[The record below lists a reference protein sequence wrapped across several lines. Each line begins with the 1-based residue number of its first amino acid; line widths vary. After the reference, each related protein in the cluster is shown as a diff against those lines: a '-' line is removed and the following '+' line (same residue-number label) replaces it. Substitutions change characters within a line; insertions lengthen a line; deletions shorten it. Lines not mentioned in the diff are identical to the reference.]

1 MLKRT
6 IAISL
11 SSLLLVVNFF
21 ALVAP
26 GAAQGQGM
34 IELRGTVIDETNA
47 YLTAAPLTLD
57 DGKGQ
62 KYTAVA
68 DDHGRYRFTV
78 KPGVYTLSVEVEGFG
93 KFSELIDLTTKPSGP
108 FDVKLKIML
117 AEKVEVKDDAAAIS
131 TDPDKNLSAITLTEK
146 DLEALPDDPDEL
158 LETLKQMAGAAGADA
173 SVFVG
178 GFRERGQIPPKEA
191 ILRININTNP
201 FSAEHTETGFGR
213 IEIIT
218 KPGADTYH
226 GGFNLN
232 FNDESLNA
240 RNPYASF
247 RAPLQTRRY
256 GGYFSG
262 PIVRNRAGLF
272 FDFSRNELDEN
283 DVINAIVLNPTTLQ
297 PQPFLT
303 TFLTPRRG
311 FNFSV
316 RTDILLT
323 KKHTI
328 GVQYRRSENKSLNLG
343 GGGFFLPER
352 ASTSSSNE
360 DTMRFSFTTIASEH
374 AVNEMRVQMSRRSSQ
389 SRGLSND
396 IAINVLDSFNGGGSQ
411 SFSDNINRN
420 LDAANILT
428 YTHKTHTFK
437 TGFTAEADQFENLN
451 RSNFNGTFT
460 FSSLDQFA
468 AVLRGDVGVRP
479 SQFST
484 NRGDPFIGFTQWQFG
499 WFLQDDWKASP
510 KLTLSFGLRHDFQ
523 THLQDK
529 VNFSPR
535 FGVVWALDKK
545 SNIRG
550 GGGVF
555 YSRIDTGLT
564 ADVIRFDGGHQQ
576 QFVIQQPNFF
586 RNIPN
591 TFDLAARIDP
601 TTRSKAEDFNAPY
614 TIQGSISYERQLPR
628 NLFASISYDVFRGV
642 HLLRSRNI
650 NAPLEFENGQPI
662 VPFPEVGPILQ
673 YESTGF
679 SRRHQMRVGLRA
691 NLNQK
696 VSLFSFYTLA
706 SARND
711 TDGSGT
717 MPANPYDL
725 STEYGRASSD
735 VRHQFNFV
743 GNFTIPGQL
752 RLTPNVSLRS
762 GGTFNIITGRDNNGD
777 NQFTDRPAFANAGDT
792 GAIVTRFGTFNP
804 NPLPGDAII
813 PRNFGQAAGSIS
825 VNIGISRTFGFG
837 PPPNNF
843 PGMNANRAAQNTQG
857 GQQGDRQ
864 AQNQRGGGRGGDA
877 ASGRSGGQGGGQGGG
892 GRGGANAGGNTGA
905 RAPQAPAG
913 GGTMVMSG
921 GGGAMMVMGGPGFG
935 ANRHKYNLT
944 LSINATNVLNHL
956 NEGRFNGTLTS
967 PFFGR
972 SNNVGGGG
980 GGGFGFGFN
989 GARRIDLSIRFNF

>member
-1 MLKRT
+1 MKRT

-11 SSLLLVVNFF
+11 SSLLLAVNFF
-21 ALVAP
+21 GLVAP
-26 GAAQGQGM
+26 GAAYAQGL
-34 IELRGTVIDETNA
+34 IDLRGTVIDETNA
-47 YLTAAPLTLD
+47 YIAAAPLTLD

-68 DDHGRYRFTV
+68 DDHGRYRFTA
-78 KPGVYTLSVEVEGFG
+78 KPGVYTLTVEVDGFA
-93 KFSELIDLTTKPSGP
+93 KFSEEVDLTAKLTGQY
-108 FDVKLKIML
+108 DVKLKVAL
-117 AEKVEVKDDAAAIS
+117 AEKVEVKDNAAQIS

-218 KPGADTYH
+218 KPGVDTFH

-262 PIVRNRAGLF
+262 PVVRNRAGF
-272 FDFSRNELDEN
+272 FLDFSRSELDEN
-283 DVINAIVLNPTTLQ
+283 DVINAIVLNPATLL
-297 PQPFLT
+297 PQPFLS
-303 TFLTPRRG
+303 TFLTPTRG
-311 FNFSV
+311 FNFSI

-328 GVQYRRSENKSLNLG
+328 GLQYRHSRNERLSIG
-343 GGGFFLPER
+343 GGGFTLPER
-352 ASTSSSNE
+352 ATATNSNE
-360 DTMRFSFTTIASEH
+360 DTLRFSLTTIASEH
-374 AVNEMRVQMSRRSSQ
+374 AVNEMRMQMGRRPSQ

-396 IAINVLDSFNGGGSQ
+396 IAINVLDAFSSGGSQ
-411 SFSDNINRN
+411 SFSDNLNRN
-420 LDAANILT
+420 LDLANILT
-428 YTHKTHTFK
+428 YTYKKHTFK
-437 TGFTAEADQFENLN
+437 TGFTAEANQYENLN

-460 FSSLDQFA
+460 FSSLDQYA
-468 AVLRGDVGVRP
+468 AVLRGDVGARP

-484 NRGDPFIGFTQWQFG
+484 NRGDPFVGFTQWEYGSF
-499 WFLQDDWKASP
+499 FQDDWKVSP
-510 KLTLSFGLRHDFQ
+510 KLTLSFGLREDFQ

-529 VNFSPR
+529 LNFSPR
-535 FGVVWALDKK
+535 FGVVWAVDKK

-550 GGGVF
+550 GAGVF
-555 YSRIDTGLT
+555 YSRLDTGIT
-564 ADVIRFDGGHQQ
+564 SDVTRFDGEHQQ

-586 RNIPN
+586 RDIPN
-591 TFDLAARIDP
+591 VFELAALVDP
-601 TTRSKAEDFNAPY
+601 TIRIKAEDLNAPY
-614 TIQGSISYERQLPR
+614 NIQGSISYERQLPK
-628 NLFASISYDVFRGV
+628 NLFASVSFDSFRGV
-642 HLLRSRNI
+642 HLLRLRNI
-650 NAPLEFENGQPI
+650 NAPIGFDNGQPI
-662 VPFPEVGPILQ
+662 LPDPSRGPLLQ

-679 SRRHQMRVGLRA
+679 SRRQQMRVGLRA
-691 NLNQK
+691 NINQK
-696 VSLFSFYTLA
+696 ISLFSFYTLGF
-706 SARND
+706 SNSD

-717 MPANPYDL
+717 TPANPYDL

-735 VRHQFNFV
+735 SRHQFTFV
-743 GNFTIPGQL
+743 GNFTLPGEF
-752 RLTPNVSLRS
+752 RITPNINLRS
-762 GGTFNIITGRDNNGD
+762 GAPFNIITGRDNNGD
-777 NQFTDRPAFANAGDT
+777 NQFSDRPAFANPGDP
-792 GAIVTRFGTFNP
+792 GAIITRFGTFNP
-804 NPLPGDAII
+804 NPLPGDLII
-813 PRNFGQAAGSIS
+813 PRNFGQGPGAIN
-825 VNIGISRTFGFG
+825 VNVGISRTFGFG

-843 PGMNANRAAQNTQG
+843 PGMANRAAQPNTQG
-857 GQQGDRQ
+857 QQNGRQ
-864 AQNQRGGGRGGDA
+864 SQNQNQRAGSRADGANGRGGQTGGGTRGA
-877 ASGRSGGQGGGQGGG
+877 AGGGNARGGGQAGPGGG
-892 GRGGANAGGNTGA
+892 
-905 RAPQAPAG
+905 Q
-913 GGTMVMSG
+913 MIMSG
-921 GGGAMMVMGGPGFG
+921 GGGAMMMMGPGG
-935 ANRHKYNLT
+935 GSRHKYNLT
-944 LSINATNVLNHL
+944 FSINATNVLNHL